1 MPDEKDHKPFEEF
14 MKFAVSINVTDKE
27 GKNPTDL
34 LIVHENDVPLM
45 LMHIFIGQD
54 DDMETHQHLFTNAQE

>member
-34 LIVHENDVPLM
+34 
-45 LMHIFIGQD
+45 
-54 DDMETHQHLFTNAQE
+54 